1 MEHLTLVQAIVLGI
15 VQGLTEF
22 LPISS
27 TAHLRIVPALLG
39 WPDFGAAVTA
49 VIQLGTLVAVLL
61 YFWRD
66 LMRLTVA
73 FFADLGAYVSRGFK
87 GTPWASDDGRLA
99 WLIGVGTIPIGVF
112 GLLLKDY
119 ITGPF
124 RSLWVQVG
132 ALIVLAVVLWIAE
145 RVATRAKEVA
155 EVTWT
160 DGIVIG
166 FAQAV
171 ALVPGSSRSGTTITA
186 ALFRGLT
193 REAAA
198 RFSFLLSV
206 PAILLSGL
214 YEMWEIRHDLDGPSA
229 PALLVATV
237 VSFVVG
243 YASIALLL
251 RFLRTHTT
259 MVFIWYRIAL
269 GLLIAALLV
278 TGTVEAI

>member
-1 MEHLTLVQAIVLGI
+1 MSTRA
-15 VQGLTEF
+15 
-22 LPISS
+22 PISTRS
-27 TAHLRIVPALLG
+27 GASCSSC
-39 WPDFGAAVTA
+39 WPD
-49 VIQLGTLVAVLL
+49 
-61 YFWRD
+61 
-66 LMRLTVA
+66 
-73 FFADLGAYVSRGFK
+73 
-87 GTPWASDDGRLA
+87 GR
-99 WLIGVGTIPIGVF
+99 
-112 GLLLKDY
+112 
-119 ITGPF
+119 
-124 RSLWVQVG
+124 RS
-132 ALIVLAVVLWIAE
+132 
-145 RVATRAKEVA
+145 
-155 EVTWT
+155 
-160 DGIVIG
+160 
-166 FAQAV
+166 
-171 ALVPGSSRSGTTITA
+171 
-186 ALFRGLT
+186 T